1 MTVGSRGGAR
11 VVGVELTPDMQRL
24 VLDQRLG
31 FVATVTPDGRPN
43 LSPKGTTVVLDDRHL
58 MFADIASPGTV
69 ENVRANPAVEIN
81 VVDPI
86 VRKGYRFR
94 GRATVHSA
102 GDGYE
107 RGIARLRELGSTT
120 ARERIRT
127 IVVVE
132 VTDAAPLVSPAYDDG
147 TSEDAV
153 VARWL
158 EHHRALHDPPG

>member
-1 MTVGSRGGAR
+1 MALGARNGAR
-11 VVGVELTPDMQRL
+11 VVAMELTPDMQRL

-69 ENVRANPAVEIN
+69 ENLTANPAVEIN

-94 GRATVHSA
+94 GRATVHTA

-107 RGIARLRELGSTT
+107 RGIERLRELGSMTH
-120 ARERIRT
+120 RERIRT

-153 VARWL
+153 AARWL
-158 EHHRALHDPPG
+158 EHHRRLHDAPG

>member
-1 MTVGSRGGAR
+1 
-11 VVGVELTPDMQRL
+11 VELTPEMQRL

-69 ENVRANPAVEIN
+69 ENLSTNAAVEIN

-86 VRKGYRFR
+86 LRKGYRFR
-94 GRATVHSA
+94 GHATIHA
-102 GDGYE
+102 DGDRYE

-120 ARERIRT
+120 PRERIRT

-147 TSEDAV
+147 TTEDAV

-158 EHHRALHDPPG
+158 EHHRRLHDPPPG

>member
-1 MTVGSRGGAR
+1 MTVRARGGAR
-11 VVGVELTPDMQRL
+11 VVSVELTPDMQRL

-69 ENVRANPAVEIN
+69 ENLSKNPAVEIN

-86 VRKGYRFR
+86 LRKGYRFR
-94 GRATVHSA
+94 GHATIHTD

-120 ARERIRT
+120 PRERIRT

-147 TSEDAV
+147 TTEDTV

-158 EHHRALHDPPG
+158 EHHRRLHDPPG